1 MKVRK
6 LLKDERGSLSI
17 EFLGILPLYFLL
29 FLLLW
34 QVVASGYAVISLKAV
49 ASDAAQV
56 YAVSEDYYEK
66 KEVVDHSLGGSSL
79 LKNHSFV
86 IQNVHG
92 SAALFEIKIT
102 ARHPLVF
109 LPDSMANL
117 ASISIDSKATG
128 KVLVP

>member
-6 LLKDERGSLSI
+6 LLKEERGSLSI

-34 QVVASGYAVISLKAV
+34 QVVASGYAVISLKAA

-56 YAVSEDYYEK
+56 YAVSEDYYEA
-66 KEVVDHSLGGSSL
+66 KEVIDQSIGDGSIL
-79 LKNHSFV
+79 QNHQFV
-86 IQNVHG
+86 VQDVPGNPD
-92 SAALFEIKIT
+92 LFEIKIT
-102 ARHPLVF
+102 AQHPLVF
-109 LPDSMANL
+109 LPKRIANQAL
-117 ASISIDSKATG
+117 ISIDSKATG

>member
-1 MKVRK
+1 MKVRR
-6 LLKDERGSLSI
+6 LIKDEKGSLSI

-34 QVVASGYAVISLKAV
+34 QVVASGYAVISLKAA

-56 YAVSEDYYEK
+56 YAVSEDYYEA
-66 KEVVDHSLGGSSL
+66 KEVIDQSIGGSSIL
-79 LKNHSFV
+79 RNHHFV
-86 IQNVHG
+86 IQKVSG
-92 SAALFEIKIT
+92 SADLFEIKIT

-109 LPDSMANL
+109 LPN
-117 ASISIDSKATG
+117 SIAKRTAFTIDSKATG